1 MICEKCGKEHDGSF
15 GSGRFCSRACA
26 NSRIRTEEIRQK
38 VSAKL
43 KGQVPKNKGSK
54 KPKKPK
60 EETSY
65 YKNPVKA
72 RNGDILDITGKELD
86 DYFENHK
93 YCEICGRTVE
103 ETVHYESKFKPRTLC
118 IDHNHDTK
126 KFRGLLCQLCNRQL
140 GWYEKYSDM
149 INFYLLRGK

>member
-1 MICEKCGKEHDGSF
+1 MICENCGKEHDGSF
-15 GSGRFCSRACA
+15 GSGRFCSRSCS
-26 NSRIRTEEIRQK
+26 NKRIRTEETRKKI
-38 VSAKL
+38 SEKL
-43 KGQVPKNKGSK
+43 KGK
-54 KPKKPK
+54 KPKCKRRKKDK

-65 YKNPVKA
+65 YKNLVKA

-86 DYFENHK
+86 DYFEKHK
-93 YCEICGRTVE
+93 YCEICGRTIE
-103 ETVHYESKFKPRTLC
+103 ETVHYESKFKPRALC

-149 INFYLLRGK
+149 INCYLLRGK